1 MSKKSVIGTTS
12 VGVLSSLLAFLGVVS
27 CCGLPVIAG
36 ILAWLGIGASQLS
49 FFAEYRPIFIGIAI
63 VSLLFGFWQ
72 VYFKKKSSCC
82 STTSCCGTPAEAEDK
97 PQAKS
102 SIVQQIFLW
111 IGAIVVILMLVLG
124 EQNAPIEQTS
134 NAISPQNEL
143 QSESSPGCL
152 YPVKNHPLSLPN
164 TKQVKSSSKAE
175 FLHWLSVPATDRLPN
190 FPMRP

>member
-143 QSESSPGCL
+143 QSESSPGCC
-152 YPVKNHPLSLPN
+152 PGEPAKETVQEKNNQSLGCCPQN
-164 TKQVKSSSKAE
+164 Q
-175 FLHWLSVPATDRLPN
+175 
-190 FPMRP
+190 